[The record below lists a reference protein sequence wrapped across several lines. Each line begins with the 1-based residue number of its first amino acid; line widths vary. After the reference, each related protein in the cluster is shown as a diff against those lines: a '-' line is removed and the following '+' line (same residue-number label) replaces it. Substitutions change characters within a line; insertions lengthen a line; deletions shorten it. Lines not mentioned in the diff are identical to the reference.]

1 MYRLVTVLACL
12 LILASCSGLVQRAPV
27 HMGERASSVV
37 KECRSET
44 YRPGAQFPEHLRD
57 KIAAEYWALEGPNA
71 RIPVELNDEVKGAID
86 YLLTEAPRF
95 MTRSLGRSQKYMP
108 MIQGTFRKKGL
119 PADLAYLALIESGYQ
134 VSVISPAGAGGIW
147 QFIPGTAR
155 RYGLIVDE
163 FVDERFHPE
172 KATEAAADYLKE
184 LHQMFGTWPL
194 ATAAYNCGE
203 GKIDKGLKR
212 YKAETFWDLQKQE
225 GFLRDETRG
234 YVPKFLAAIIIAK
247 DPAKYGITGIVA
259 EKPDEFDEVQVA
271 HPTDLDVIARL
282 TGTKVS
288 VIEDLNPHLKLWCTP
303 LFQRNYPVKVPKG
316 TAEKFYTQYAKL
328 KPEDCMKTTV
338 HTVQSGEN
346 LKKIAAL
353 YQLSGGTLKRY
364 NKLRSVYLRSGQKI
378 KLPVD
383 KKVYAARIKEYQA
396 RLAAERRALEKSGNR
411 IVYKVRSGD
420 NPWLIA
426 KRFDIHW
433 KDIAVWNDIKDVRK
447 LMPGDELVLYLG
459 PSPQPATSTKTASKT
474 DKKESAAK
482 EKSKETRV
490 ASIESDQ
497 RVGVAGEGCDLPGKK
512 PLAATAQV
520 SANVQQSTYT
530 VESGDS
536 LWSIARK
543 LNVTVDSLRK
553 ANGLEG
559 NRLKIGQVL
568 KVPGAAPAKKPEKI
582 KAKEEE
588 IVRVAEKSEPAKEAS
603 KPVAP
608 IKPVKAATSTVGGS
622 VHTVEQDET
631 VWRISQKYGVTPE
644 VIRAVNNMKDNSIK
658 PGQVLNIPAKGTV
671 TVKTDDSP
679 KKDVSHKADAG
690 QKTTKVAYTV
700 KNGDTLWKISQR
712 FKVNPEQ
719 IREWNSMKDNSIK
732 PGDVL
737 TIHKPS

>member
-1 MYRLVTVLACL
+1 MHRLVSVLACL
-12 LILASCSGLVQRAPV
+12 LVLTSCSGLTQRGPV
-27 HMGERASSVV
+27 HMGEKASSVV

-44 YRPGAQFPEHLRD
+44 YRPGPQFPDHLRD

-71 RIPVELNDEVKGAID
+71 RIPVELNNEVKEAID

-95 MTRSLGRSQKYMP
+95 MVRSLGRSQKYMP

-134 VSVISPAGAGGIW
+134 VTVISPAGAGGIW

-155 RYGLIVDE
+155 RYGLIVDD

-184 LHQMFGTWPL
+184 LHQMFGSWPL
-194 ATAAYNCGE
+194 AAAAYNCGE
-203 GKIDKGLKR
+203 GKIEKGLKR
-212 YKAETFWDLQKQE
+212 YKVETFWELQKQE
-225 GFLRDETRG
+225 GFLRDETKG
-234 YVPKFLAAIIIAK
+234 YVPKFLASIIIAK
-247 DPAKYGITGIVA
+247 DPSKYGVTGIVP

-288 VIEDLNPHLKLWCTP
+288 VIEKLNPHLKLWSTP
-303 LFQRNYPVKVPKG
+303 LFSRNYSVKVPKG
-316 TAEKFYTQYAKL
+316 TADKFYTKYAKL
-328 KPEDCMKTTV
+328 KPEECMKTTT

-353 YQLSGGTLKRY
+353 YQLSSGTLKKY
-364 NKLRSVYLRSGQKI
+364 NKLRSVHLRAGQKI

-383 KKVYAARIKEYQA
+383 KQIYAARIKEYQA
-396 RLAAERRALEKSGNR
+396 RLAAERKMLEKSGNR

-420 NPWLIA
+420 NPWAIA

-459 PSPQPATSTKTASKT
+459 PGPQTSTSTKTASKKD
-474 DKKESAAK
+474 DKKSSSSDK
-482 EKSKETRV
+482 PKETRV

-512 PLAATAQV
+512 PLTATAQV
-520 SANVQQSTYT
+520 SGSIQQSTYT

-536 LWSIARK
+536 LWSIAHK
-543 LNVTVDSLRK
+543 LNVSVDSLRK
-553 ANGLEG
+553 ANGLKG
-559 NRLKIGQVL
+559 NRLQIGQVL
-568 KVPGAAPAKKPEKI
+568 KVSGAAPAKKPEKI
-582 KAKEEE
+582 KAKKEE
-588 IVRVAEKSEPAKEAS
+588 IVRVAETSKPAKTAS
-603 KPVAP
+603 KPAAEKP
-608 IKPVKAATSTVGGS
+608 KPVKLAAAAVGGS

-644 VIRAVNNMKDNSIK
+644 VIRAVNNMRDNSIK

-671 TVKTDDSP
+671 AVKTEKP
-679 KKDVSHKADAG
+679 KKDASHKTASN
-690 QKTTKVAYTV
+690 QKTNKVSYTV

-712 FKVNPEQ
+712 FKVNPDQ
-719 IREWNSMKDNSIK
+719 IRQWNSMKDNSIK

-737 TIHKPS
+737 TIHQPS